1 MISFIKKLFGRK
13 NGRHVTL
20 ADLQRSAERGDAAA
34 QFALAQAYLAAG
46 GLGDT
51 TRKAVNWLEL
61 AARAGHAD
69 AQYRLSLIYMNG
81 LDIWPAAAWLAE
93 TANEKARANVR
104 LLFPEGARIAPQPE
118 RAFILAEAAAVQ
130 SHAAAQAHLG
140 MLTLRGI
147 GCTQDFAASACW
159 FERAAAQGDSGGD
172 LGLGLLFEH
181 GLGRAA
187 DPVEAACHYKRA
199 AEAGNDAAATALGLM
214 HLDGRIG
221 RDLVKAERLLAGPA
235 ARGNPFAERGL
246 QKLRT
251 QHQGPSSIRTLP

>member
-1 MISFIKKLFGRK
+1 MTFFKKLFGHK
-13 NGRHVTL
+13 NGHHVTL
-20 ADLQRSAERGDAAA
+20 AELQRAAERGEAAA

-51 TRKAVNWLEL
+51 TRKAVNWFEL
-61 AARAGHAD
+61 AARGGHAE
-69 AQYRLSLIYMNG
+69 AQYRLSLVYMNG

-93 TANEKARANVR
+93 SANEKARANVQ

-130 SHAAAQAHLG
+130 GHAAAQAHLG
-140 MLTLRGI
+140 MLTLRGV
-147 GCTQDFAASACW
+147 GCVQDFAAAAVW
-159 FERAAAQGDSGGD
+159 FERAAAKGDAGGN
-172 LGLGLLFEH
+172 LGLGLLLEH

-187 DPVEAACHYKRA
+187 DPLEAAIHYSRA
-199 AEAGNDAAATALGLM
+199 ATAGNDAASTALGLM

-235 ARGNPFAERGL
+235 ARGNLFAERGL

-251 QHQGPSSIRTLP
+251 QHQGPPSIRTSP